1 MHPRRLPDT
10 LWGWVVPCLTYP
22 EEDVIDE
29 AGLDA
34 AMYLR
39 ILKFGEV
46 PCGGACPLALEET
59 PCVLAAPRT
68 CPHPGPCPMHHAT
81 CPVNSFQ
88 VYTAPL
94 PQFKHL
100 LPYPAPQVYCCSAA

>member
-1 MHPRRLPDT
+1 MSFPHPAQHGCPCPCSPRRRYARDLPLRPRRLPDT

-39 ILKFGEV
+39 ILKFGEA
-46 PCGGACPLALEET
+46 PQGGACPLALEG
-59 PCVLAAPRT
+59 
-68 CPHPGPCPMHHAT
+68 HPVCGVFRRHPMD
-81 CPVNSFQ
+81 
-88 VYTAPL
+88 
-94 PQFKHL
+94 
-100 LPYPAPQVYCCSAA
+100 PAPCSTSHASMPR